1 MKASRKEFETA
12 EGKGSVNDFET
23 VEQDGDVFAI
33 IVRARFSEAGVH
45 FFTPDN
51 YSQQLGYM
59 RHPVGSIIQP
69 HVHNNIRREIFYT
82 NEVLFIKQGKV
93 RVDFYGDAKEYLES
107 RMLEVGDVILLVR
120 GGHGFEVIEDA
131 EMIEVKQGPYAGED
145 DKTRF
150 RSDKGARVGALVR
163 RELDSR

>member
-1 MKASRKEFETA
+1 MKVSKDTTERRYSTK
-12 EGKGSVNDFET
+12 DFET
-23 VEQDGDVFAI
+23 VERDGEVFAI
-33 IVRARFSEAGVH
+33 IVRARFSQAGVH

-59 RHPVGSIIQP
+59 RHPGGSIIQP

-82 NEVLFIKQGKV
+82 NEVLFIRSGRI
-93 RVDFYGDAKEYLES
+93 RVDFYGDAKDYLES

-150 RSDKGARVGALVR
+150 RTDDGARVGTLVR